1 MATKLLL
8 SLMGVFAPLSFASI
22 GGGQTII
29 ADVQRQVV
37 DVHHWMTQAAF
48 LEAFAISRMAPGP
61 GSLLATLIG
70 WHVAGLAGAI
80 VATIGIFGPA
90 TFLIYGVAL
99 LWKRHQGARWMQALE
114 QGLRPVAAGM
124 ILATVFVLLKSLDGG
139 LLARLIAF
147 ASTAV
152 LMTTRTNALLLLVG
166 GAVLFIAIR
175 STIT

>member
-1 MATKLLL
+1 
-8 SLMGVFAPLSFASI
+8 MGVFAPLSFATI

-37 DVHHWMTQAAF
+37 DVHHWMTQTAF

-61 GSLLATLIG
+61 GSLLVTLIG

-80 VATIGIFGPA
+80 VATISIFGPT
-90 TFLIYGVAL
+90 TFLIYGMAR
-99 LWKRHQGARWMQALE
+99 LWKRHQGARWMRALE

-139 LLARLIAF
+139 WLARLIAF

-152 LMTTRTNALLLLVG
+152 LMSTKMNPLALLAC
-166 GAVLFIAIR
+166 GAGIFVAIR
-175 STIT
+175 MIT